1 MRAIAIPLLIVALA
15 GCRSH
20 KESDI
25 RVAETAQTQASETI
39 QTRTDSRMETLTEQ
53 TESADSI
60 LWTVTADSVVQTAV
74 DGTRKVLHR
83 VSWTR
88 TTYKPTATAKATAT
102 AQRTDTTSAVTQEQ
116 AQRQTAVQ
124 SHSESSRG
132 GWSWW
137 LSLTLIALSLA
148 NIACIIYNYRRR
160 IK

>member
-1 MRAIAIPLLIVALA
+1 MVAV

-25 RVAETAQTQASETI
+25 RVAETAQTQTSAET
-39 QTRTDSRMETLTEQ
+39 QTRTDSRAETQTEQ
-53 TESADSI
+53 AESADSI
-60 LWTVTADSVVQTAV
+60 AWTVTADSVIQTKA
-74 DGTRKVLHR
+74 DGTRRILHR
-83 VSWTR
+83 VRWTR
-88 TTYKPTATAKATAT
+88 TAYKPTATARAMTT
-102 AQRTDTTSAVTQEQ
+102 AQQTDTTSAVTQEQ

-124 SHSESSRG
+124 SPSESSRG

-148 NIACIIYNYRRR
+148 NIACIIYNYRRI

>member
-1 MRAIAIPLLIVALA
+1 MVAV

-25 RVAETAQTQASETI
+25 RVAETAQTQTSAET
-39 QTRTDSRMETLTEQ
+39 QTRTDSRAETQTEQ
-53 TESADSI
+53 AESADSI
-60 LWTVTADSVVQTAV
+60 AWTVTADSVIQTKA
-74 DGTRKVLHR
+74 DGTRRILHR
-83 VSWTR
+83 VRWTR
-88 TTYKPTATAKATAT
+88 TAYKPTATARATTT
-102 AQRTDTTSAVTQEQ
+102 AQQTDTTSAVTQEQ

-148 NIACIIYNYRRR
+148 NIACIIYNYRRI